1 MWGYFVLAW
10 IPTGLNH
17 VTSWEIQYVL
27 MGFVLGYVWFFMR
40 LVYSI
45 VMKND
50 TLPRDV
56 RGLDSLAFNVVV
68 YKNGND
74 LFIVMFYDILI
85 KVLVIIF

>member
-1 MWGYFVLAW
+1 
-10 IPTGLNH
+10 
-17 VTSWEIQYVL
+17 
-27 MGFVLGYVWFFMR
+27 MR

-50 TLPRDV
+50 TLPRDL
-56 RGLDSLAFNVVV
+56 RGLHNLALTLVV
-68 YKNGND
+68 YKSGND